1 MTRGAKVEDDGGPS
15 RLRQRVTYVGQ
26 AAAALLTLAAVAWAA
41 DVPRT
46 FGLAPY
52 TEQFLAL
59 VLALSLALVFVL
71 KPSRWFALDMFLGA
85 VGFITAFWVMWNYPR
100 LIFEQMSLPADGLI
114 AGGILFLL
122 IMESL
127 RRCTGWPLVIVVT
140 SIALIGLVG
149 HHIPGALQTREVAPE
164 RMLMYVSYDAN
175 GLFGLTLNVAATV
188 VIAFVLFG
196 QLLLKS
202 GGADFFNDIATALM
216 GRKRGGSAKIAVVA
230 SGLFG
235 SISGVVVSNIVATG
249 VVTIRMMVNAG
260 YRRHQAAAI
269 EAVASTGGQI
279 VPPVMGAVAF
289 LMADILQRPYT
300 EIVVAAI
307 VPALLY
313 YVAVFAQVDLQAGR
327 DDIALVDESEIP
339 DTGSVF
345 RHGWVFVVPFAAI
358 VLALFVFGQ
367 RPETAALY
375 GGGAALLIGIFKGY
389 KRRMTI
395 VEVWN
400 ALCEAGSS
408 VVDIVMI
415 AAAAGFI
422 IGVLNI
428 SGLGFGLTF
437 VLVSLGGESLI
448 ALLLIGAAVCLILGM
463 GMPTVGVYLL
473 LAVLIAPSLVQ
484 SGVDP
489 IAAHLFIFY
498 LGMMSMVTP
507 PVGIGA
513 FFAAAIAK
521 AKPMQTAFVAM
532 RYGWTAYVIPFLFV
546 LSPTLILKGEPLHIA
561 IDVVTAAVGVYLI
574 SAAAVGWLQAPLS
587 SVARLAL
594 ILAGVALLVPL
605 SFAFGPWLNGGGAVF
620 VVFIFLVHRLG
631 PNLLSPAVKQA
642 KSDPTSQG

>member
-1 MTRGAKVEDDGGPS
+1 MSEMADQSAIRRHLVVIGNLFAAV
-15 RLRQRVTYVGQ
+15 VT
-26 AAAALLTLAAVAWAA
+26 LTAVAWAA
-41 DVPRT
+41 DVPRSI
-46 FGLAPY
+46 GLAPY

-59 VLALSLALVFVL
+59 ILAFSLALVFIK
-71 KPSRWFALDMFLGA
+71 KPSPFVGLDIALSLLGL
-85 VGFITAFWVMWNYPR
+85 VTALWVMWEYPR
-100 LIFEQMSLPADGLI
+100 LIFQQMSLPLDGLI
-114 AGGILFLL
+114 AGAILFLL
-122 IMESL
+122 IMEAL
-127 RRCTGWPLVIVVT
+127 RRCTGWPLVIVVAC
-140 SIALIGLVG
+140 IGLMGLIG
-149 HHIPGALQTREVAPE
+149 HTIPGALQTREVAPE
-164 RMLMYVSYDAN
+164 RMLMYLAFDAN

-202 GGADFFNDIATALM
+202 GGADFFNDIAVALM
-216 GRKRGGSAKIAVVA
+216 GRRRGGSAKIAVVA

-249 VVTIRMMVNAG
+249 VVTIRMMIASG

-313 YVAVFAQVDLQAGR
+313 YVAVFAQVDLQAAR

-339 DTGSVF
+339 ETSDVF
-345 RHGWVFVVPFAAI
+345 KHGWVFIVPFAAI
-358 VLALFVFGQ
+358 VLALFTFGQ

-375 GGGAALLIGIFKGY
+375 GGGAALAIGLIKGY
-389 KRRMTI
+389 RQRMSLREI
-395 VEVWN
+395 WQ
-400 ALCEAGSS
+400 ALCETGSS

-428 SGLGFGLTF
+428 TGLGFGLTF

-448 ALLLIGAAVCLILGM
+448 ALLLIGAAVCLVLGM

-546 LSPTLILKGEPLHIA
+546 LSPTLILKGDTIA
-561 IDVVTAAVGVYLI
+561 IVVDVITAAAGVYLI
-574 SAAAVGWLQAPLS
+574 SAAAVGWLHVPLQPLM
-587 SVARLAL
+587 RLLL
-594 ILAGVALLVPL
+594 IFAGSALLVPL
-605 SFAFGPWLNGGGAVF
+605 SLPFSLWFNGLGIAGAAIVF
-620 VVFIFLVHRLG
+620 LAHHLA
-631 PNLLSPAVKQA
+631 PNLLNPRGRHWRPYLPPLIKRGPDA
-642 KSDPTSQG
+642 